1 MVVLGEMLAKVL
13 VEESAVFPPVIVV
26 RGKCEVLI
34 PPQAT
39 RHQPMCM
46 KESEK
51 HLLALESRVL
61 FSESI
66 MVRLSVRIVTV

>member
-39 RHQPMCM
+39 GHQPMYM
-46 KESEK
+46 KESER

-66 MVRLSVRIVTV
+66 MVRLSATIVTV